1 MNNENMKT
9 NEANEINEIN
19 EAVLEGM
26 LFVVGEDGLTINQIE
41 DVLGLDN
48 EEAKRLIISLKEKYE
63 SNDRGIRINYLGNTF
78 KLTTK
83 SEHKEYYQKL
93 IENPETNTLSQ
104 AALETLA
111 IIVYNEPIT
120 RLMVDEIRGV
130 SSRDMIR
137 KLVAKGFV
145 KEVGRSDMPGR
156 PILYKTTSEFLDYFG
171 LANIESLPDMSKFI
185 EEATNSDEVDEKD
198 LYHSKYKE
206 EVSTEA

>member
-1 MNNENMKT
+1 MC
-9 NEANEINEIN
+9 IR
-19 EAVLEGM
+19 
-26 LFVVGEDGLTINQIE
+26 D
-41 DVLGLDN
+41 
-48 EEAKRLIISLKEKYE
+48 S
-63 SNDRGIRINYLGNTF
+63 DRGIRINYLGNTF

-171 LANIESLPDMSKFI
+171 LASRDDLPKF
-185 EEATNSDEVDEKD
+185 EMTLEKTVENVD
-198 LYHSKYKE
+198 LYNSKYTE
-206 EVSTEA
+206 EESNVS

>member
-1 MNNENMKT
+1 MNNENNIIDESVLKL
-9 NEANEINEIN
+9 

-26 LFVVGEDGLTINQIE
+26 LFVVGEDGLTLNQIK
-41 DVLGLDN
+41 DVLELDM
-48 EEAKRLIISLKEKYE
+48 EDAKKLVISLKEKYD

-83 SEHKEYYQKL
+83 SEHKKYYQKL

-111 IIVYNEPIT
+111 IIVYNEPVT

-130 SSRDMIR
+130 SSREMIR
-137 KLVAKGFV
+137 KLVAKGFI

-171 LANIESLPDMSKFI
+171 LASVDDLPKFEMNLENNIE
-185 EEATNSDEVDEKD
+185 NVD
-198 LYHSKYKE
+198 LYHSKYTE
-206 EVSTEA
+206 ENSTN

>member
-1 MNNENMKT
+1 MNL
-9 NEANEINEIN
+9 

-26 LFVVGEDGLTINQIE
+26 LFVVGEDGLTINQIK
-41 DVLGLDN
+41 DVLNLND
-48 EEAKRLIISLKEKYE
+48 EEAKKLIISLKEKYE

-83 SEHKEYYQKL
+83 KEHKDYYQKL

-137 KLVAKGFV
+137 KLVAKGLV

-171 LANIESLPDMSKFI
+171 LSSKDDLPKFDMHIENVVED
-185 EEATNSDEVDEKD
+185 VD
-198 LYHSKYKE
+198 LYKSKYVEE
-206 EVSTEA
+206 EV

>member
-1 MNNENMKT
+1 MDL
-9 NEANEINEIN
+9 

-26 LFVVGEDGLTINQIE
+26 LFVVGEDGLTINQIK
-41 DVLGLDN
+41 DVLNLED
-48 EEAKRLIISLKEKYE
+48 EEAKKLIISLKEKYE

-83 SEHKEYYQKL
+83 KEHKDYYQKL

-137 KLVAKGFV
+137 KLVAKGLV

-171 LANIESLPDMSKFI
+171 LSSKEELTKFEMNIDKIVED
-185 EEATNSDEVDEKD
+185 VD
-198 LYHSKYKE
+198 LYKSKYVE
-206 EVSTEA
+206 DSIE

>member
-1 MNNENMKT
+1 MNL
-9 NEANEINEIN
+9 

-26 LFVVGEDGLTINQIE
+26 LFVVGEDGLTINQIK
-41 DVLGLDN
+41 DVLNLED
-48 EEAKRLIISLKEKYE
+48 EEAKKLIISLKEKYE

-83 SEHKEYYQKL
+83 KEHKDYYQKL

-137 KLVAKGFV
+137 KLVAKGLV

-171 LANIESLPDMSKFI
+171 LSSKEELPKFEMNIDKIVED
-185 EEATNSDEVDEKD
+185 VD
-198 LYHSKYKE
+198 LYKSKYVE
-206 EVSTEA
+206 DSIE